1 MALSTVVCTIFHA
14 ESQTVDVGLLHGK
27 KVSNVLLS
35 PTGGSYVLLSGKDT
49 VYRFRSDDAVSFQ
62 PLADGVLVKS
72 VYGMTDTLK
81 EAIVEGN
88 GTDPTFKIRPDTDQK
103 EHIYFDRLTVRSDD
117 KHLQLVNT
125 VDVEKYVGRV
135 LMTEVGHNAADE
147 FYKIQSIICR
157 TYAALNHKRHVA
169 EGFQLCDHEHC
180 QVYSGLKKT
189 SNEVVMATAATSG
202 LVMLSTENELVLSAF
217 HANCGGQTANSA
229 DVWKEQKS
237 YLTSVP
243 DTFCISERSA
253 KWELNMD
260 VSEFLAQ
267 IGSSTSADSIN
278 GFRFLQTERQT
289 ELKLGSESLN
299 VNDLR
304 RALRLRSTFFD
315 LNIGNG
321 KVHFDGRGYGHGVG
335 LCQQGA
341 MKMTEYGYN
350 YSQILGY
357 YYKGV
362 SLVPITSLESDQ
374 K

>member
-1 MALSTVVCTIFHA
+1 
-14 ESQTVDVGLLHGK
+14 VDVGLLHGK
-27 KVSNVLLS
+27 KVSHVLLS
-35 PTGGSYVLLSGKDT
+35 PTGGSYLLLNGTDT
-49 VYRFRSDDAVSFQ
+49 VYRFRSDDAISFQ
-62 PLADGVLVKS
+62 PLANGVLVKS

-81 EAIVEGN
+81 EVIVEGN

-103 EHIYFDRLTVRSDD
+103 EHVYFDRLTVRSDG

-157 TYAALNHKRHVA
+157 TYAALNHKRHAA

-189 SNEVVMATAATSG
+189 SNEVVMATTATSG

-217 HANCGGQTANSA
+217 HANCGGQTANSGN
-229 DVWKEQKS
+229 VWKEQKS
-237 YLTSVP
+237 YLASVP
-243 DTFCISERSA
+243 DTFCTSARSA
-253 KWELNMD
+253 KWELNMELSD
-260 VSEFLAQ
+260 FLAQ
-267 IGSSTSADSIN
+267 IGSSTPSDSLN
-278 GFRFLQTERQT
+278 GFKFLQTERQT
-289 ELKLGSESLN
+289 ELKLGSETLN

-315 LNIGNG
+315 LSIDNG
-321 KVHFDGRGYGHGVG
+321 KVHFEGRGYGHGVG

-341 MKMTEYGYN
+341 MKMAEHGYN

-362 SLVPITSLESDQ
+362 SLVPINSLETGQ